1 MYVVPLWYPPPQ
13 RFDPW
18 LIETSGWLFHFSDWT
33 PIARFLLI
41 SIFLLFLLIILQ
53 DVVSLI
59 WRPDCIIAEFKFQ
72 WRFFFFWGRRMVN
85 KLLDVVGY
93 IWAFRNWRWSEQD
106 QSPTSFLP
114 MFVSFW
120 SQAKEW
126 CEWIRNVV
134 RGERED
140 QGGWHRKEA
149 EAHDNDGNART
160 ERGRKALWLWG
171 QEAERLQLSRDVYQ
185 ADRAWESPTWRNGL
199 WTNRL

>member
-1 MYVVPLWYPPPQ
+1 MK
-13 RFDPW
+13 
-18 LIETSGWLFHFSDWT
+18 I
-33 PIARFLLI
+33 
-41 SIFLLFLLIILQ
+41 
-53 DVVSLI
+53 
-59 WRPDCIIAEFKFQ
+59 
-72 WRFFFFWGRRMVN
+72 FFFWGRRMVN

-126 CEWIRNVV
+126 CKWIRNVV

-171 QEAERLQLSRDVYQ
+171 QEAWKAAAQQRCLPGRQSLDLYRVALGITDLKKWSMDKPTLIFSFWW
-185 ADRAWESPTWRNGL
+185 AWGL
-199 WTNRL
+199 NSEPCAF